1 MSQKSPS
8 KNILCSIIAR
18 RLDKLESSAHH
29 AEEES
34 ELSPEHDEIRAE
46 DAKAKRH
53 KQNDWPPGS
62 IGETS
67 VVATPD
73 ESAHRATEAHQLIQ
87 QELEQN
93 GHVTQDRMG
102 VLHTALELVKQM
114 SYQTS
119 SSTHL
124 DLETTITDEVT
135 GSEPSPPELLY
146 MMLPGM
152 TGNEGDYKHLHWPDH
167 ISSSTLEN
175 MILCLVENG
184 GDEHLRLHYR
194 IYHSPAVIGRLEKSQ
209 RQYKAI
215 ALAALCRVHF
225 LSPPSL
231 SLVQALLSG
240 AMLMQYIGNVSRSWS
255 LTAFAAR
262 VLVSLNSHTVEARRL
277 LRTELVEDFDLCLYW
292 CYYLD
297 KVLSAL
303 FARQPSLPKLYF
315 DPVSL
320 IPLDSANPLQKTVKV
335 MVEMAKVQESILDMQ
350 ISRAEKGAV
359 DISQV
364 DSLIQKADSLFTH
377 IKETRLTMPEELQNE
392 FDAAEFG
399 YFAMMTSILKYS
411 RPAYTSFSHHE
422 CLDFARK
429 ALSSLNSMLHPAGLD
444 LDTVEPYPS
453 FLSWT
458 VLLYPLTPFFVLFCN
473 VVSSSHYK
481 DFGLMQDITRGLSRF
496 VHANKWIH
504 KVHSLFNMFLGL
516 CGPLMQHVG
525 SEKPWSIGHDGS
537 VDNTLPHESLEH
549 TDESLMW
556 DLFTAQ
562 PSLEWFD
569 LDLGDI

>member
-1 MSQKSPS
+1 MPQNSPS
-8 KNILCSIIAR
+8 KNILCSIIAQ
-18 RLDKLESSAHH
+18 RLEKLESSAHH

-34 ELSPEHDEIRAE
+34 GLSPEHDDIRVK
-46 DAKAKRH
+46 DAGAKRH
-53 KQNDWPPGS
+53 KQNDCPSGS

-102 VLHTALELVKQM
+102 VLHTALELIKQM
-114 SYQTS
+114 SNQTS

-124 DLETTITDEVT
+124 DLENTITDEVT
-135 GSEPSPPELLY
+135 GSESSPPELLY

-152 TGNEGDYKHLHWPDH
+152 AGNEGDYKQLHWPDH
-167 ISSSTLEN
+167 ISSPTLEN
-175 MILCLVENG
+175 MILCLVENR

-194 IYHSPAVIGRLEKSQ
+194 VCVYTKAFFSALKWSQIYHSPAVLQRLEKSQ

-320 IPLDSANPLQKTVKV
+320 IPLDSGNPLQKTVKI
-335 MVEMAKVQESILDMQ
+335 MVEMAKVQEGILDMQ
-350 ISRAEKGAV
+350 ISRAENGAV

-364 DSLIQKADSLFTH
+364 DFLIQKANSLFAH

-411 RPAYTSFSHHE
+411 QPEYTSVSHHE
-422 CLDFARK
+422 CLDFARR
-429 ALSSLNSMLHPAGLD
+429 ALSSLNSMLQPAGLD

-453 FLSWT
+453 FLSWCVT
-458 VLLYPLTPFFVLFCN
+458 INC
-473 VVSSSHYK
+473 
-481 DFGLMQDITRGLSRF
+481 
-496 VHANKWIH
+496 
-504 KVHSLFNMFLGL
+504 
-516 CGPLMQHVG
+516 
-525 SEKPWSIGHDGS
+525 
-537 VDNTLPHESLEH
+537 
-549 TDESLMW
+549 
-556 DLFTAQ
+556 
-562 PSLEWFD
+562 
-569 LDLGDI
+569 

>member
-1 MSQKSPS
+1 MSCP
-8 KNILCSIIAR
+8 A
-18 RLDKLESSAHH
+18 
-29 AEEES
+29 
-34 ELSPEHDEIRAE
+34 
-46 DAKAKRH
+46 
-53 KQNDWPPGS
+53 
-62 IGETS
+62 
-67 VVATPD
+67 
-73 ESAHRATEAHQLIQ
+73 
-87 QELEQN
+87 
-93 GHVTQDRMG
+93 
-102 VLHTALELVKQM
+102 
-114 SYQTS
+114 S
-119 SSTHL
+119 SSSHL
-124 DLETTITDEVT
+124 DLDDAVT
-135 GSEPSPPELLY
+135 EEAIGSESSPAELLY

-167 ISSSTLEN
+167 ISSPTLKK
-175 MILCLVENG
+175 MIISLVENE
-184 GDEHLRLHYR
+184 GDEHCRLHYR
-194 IYHSPAVIGRLEKSQ
+194 VCVYTKAFFCALKWSQVYRSPTVLQRLEKSQ
-209 RQYKAI
+209 RQYKATT
-215 ALAALCRVHF
+215 LAALCRIHF

-262 VLVSLNSHTVEARRL
+262 ILVSLNGHTVEARRL
-277 LRTELVEDFDLCLYW
+277 LPTELVEDFDLCLYW

-320 IPLDSANPLQKTVKV
+320 IPLNSSNPLQKTVKI
-335 MVEMAKVQESILDMQ
+335 MVEMAKVQEGILDMQ
-350 ISRAEKGAV
+350 LSRAKGVAH
-359 DISQV
+359 ISQV
-364 DSLIQKADSLFTH
+364 GSLIQTANYLFEN
-377 IKETRLTMPEELQNE
+377 IKETRLSVPEELQNE

-411 RPAYTSFSHHE
+411 QPGCTSFSNNE

-429 ALSSLNSMLHPAGLD
+429 ALKSLNSMLHPVGLN
-444 LDTVEPYPS
+444 LDTAEPCPS

-473 VVSSSHYK
+473 VVSSSHDG
-481 DFGLMQDITRGLSRF
+481 DFVLMQDVTKGLSRF

-516 CGPLMQHVG
+516 CGPLMQHIS
-525 SEKPWSIGHDGS
+525 SEELRDIGHEGS
-537 VDNTLPHESLEH
+537 SADDRLPSQPLET

-569 LDLGDI
+569 LDL